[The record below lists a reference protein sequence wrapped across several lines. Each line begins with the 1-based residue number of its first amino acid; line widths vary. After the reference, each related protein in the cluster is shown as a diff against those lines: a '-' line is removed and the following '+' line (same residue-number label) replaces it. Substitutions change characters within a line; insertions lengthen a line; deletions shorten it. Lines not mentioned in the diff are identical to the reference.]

1 MDLLSISIGL
11 GLGISLFFSE
21 FFGIAGGLVVPG
33 YFALQLQNPIS
44 ILLTLSV
51 SLCVFGLGKVISK
64 FVILYGKRRTAIL
77 LLLGFVLDAIGN
89 EWIFPRIFKDIIHLG
104 SEVKAVGHII
114 PGLIAVWMDRQGW
127 LETLASLLTA
137 SVIVRL
143 ILILFLGK
151 ELLP

>member
-33 YFALQLQNPIS
+33 YFALQLQNPVN

-51 SLCVFGLGKVISK
+51 SLAVFGLGKLISK

-89 EWIFPRIFKDIIHLG
+89 EWIFPSIFTNMIHSE

>member
-44 ILLTLSV
+44 ILLTLFV

-64 FVILYGKRRTAIL
+64 FIILYGKRRTAVL
-77 LLLGFVLDAIGN
+77 LLLGFILDAIGN
-89 EWIFPRIFKDIIHLG
+89 EWIFPVIFKDMIHLG
-104 SEVKAVGHII
+104 AEVRAVGHII

-143 ILILFLGK
+143 VLILFLGK

>member
-33 YFALQLQNPIS
+33 YFALRFQEPIS
-44 ILLTLSV
+44 ILLTLFV
-51 SLCVFGLGKVISK
+51 SACVFGLGKIISK

-77 LLLGFVLDAIGN
+77 LLLGFVLDTICN
-89 EWIFPRIFKDIIHLG
+89 EWFFPLFFTEMIHLG

-127 LETLASLLTA
+127 LETFASLLTA

>member
-1 MDLLSISIGL
+1 MDLLSISIGI

-33 YFALQLQNPIS
+33 YFALQLQNPVN

-51 SLCVFGLGKVISK
+51 SLGVFGLGKFISK

-77 LLLGFVLDAIGN
+77 LLLGFVLDAVGN
-89 EWIFPRIFKDIIHLG
+89 EWIFPRIFTEVVQLE
-104 SEVKAVGHII
+104 SEVRAVGHII